1 MTTTLPGADAPETD
15 SVPELT
21 AAERDALSA
30 APTDLLLDGTWTGS
44 STGGSFPV
52 EDPSTGA
59 TLAHVADASEDD
71 ARRALDTA
79 VRVQGEWGRSA
90 PRERSEILRRTYEL
104 MMADIDRLS
113 LLMTLEMGKP
123 LAESRAEVAYA
134 ADYFRWFAEEAVRFG
149 GRFSSSPDGAARILT
164 LKQPVGPVL
173 LVTPW
178 NFPLAMAAR
187 KVGPAIAAGCTVIVK
202 AAKQTPLS
210 MHAVARIMQEAG
222 LPAGVL
228 SLITTSRSSKI
239 VSAIIDDPRLRKLSF
254 TGSTEVGRV
263 LIQQSAAS
271 LLRVSMELGGNA
283 PFIVFDDA
291 DIEHAADQ
299 AMLAKLRNNGEACT
313 AANRFLVH
321 SSVVEQFSAAL
332 VERFERV
339 RVGRGSESGVTLGPL
354 IDRVAVDKVQELVDA
369 AVEAGA
375 TVAYRGEVPTGPG
388 HWSAPTVLT
397 GVGRDSRVVTEE
409 IFGPVA
415 PIVAFDTDAEAMEIA
430 NSSEYGLASYVFTAD
445 ERRARWVYERLESGM
460 VGLNRGVLSN
470 PAAPFGGIKASGFGR
485 EGGSEGIDE
494 YLEIKYVAMNGV

>member
-1 MTTTLPGADAPETD
+1 MTTTMN
-15 SVPELT
+15 SELT
-21 AAERDALSA
+21 DAEIDALSI
-30 APTDLLLDGTWTGS
+30 APIELLHDGVWAPS
-44 STGGSFPV
+44 SSGGDFAI
-52 EDPSTGA
+52 EDPSTRQ
-59 TLAHVADASEDD
+59 TLTRVADATEED

-79 VRVQGEWGRSA
+79 VRAQAEWGRTA
-90 PRERSEILRRTYEL
+90 PRIRSEILRRTYDL

-149 GRFSSSPDGAARILT
+149 GRFASSPDGTARILT

-178 NFPLAMAAR
+178 NFPLAMGAR
-187 KVGPAIAAGCTVIVK
+187 KIGPAIAAGCTVIIK
-202 AAKQTPLS
+202 PAKQTPLS

-228 SLITTSRSSKI
+228 GLVTTSRSSAI
-239 VSAIIDDPRLRKLSF
+239 VSSIIEDPRLRKLSF
-254 TGSTEVGRV
+254 TGSTEVGRL
-263 LIQQSAAS
+263 LIQQSATA

-291 DIEHAADQ
+291 DIELAADQ

-313 AANRFLVH
+313 AANRFIVH
-321 SSVVEQFSAAL
+321 RSVVDQFSAAL
-332 VERFERV
+332 VSRFEQV
-339 RVGRGSESGVTLGPL
+339 RVGRGTEDGTTLGPL
-354 IDRVAVDKVQELVDA
+354 IDDGAVQKVRDLVAAAVDS
-369 AVEAGA
+369 GA
-375 TVAYRGEVPTGPG
+375 TIAYEGELPPGRG
-388 HWSAPTVLT
+388 HWSAPIVLT
-397 GVGRDSRVVTEE
+397 GVPSNSRVVTDE

-415 PIVAFDTDAEAMEIA
+415 PIVAFDSDQEAIDIA
-430 NSSEYGLASYVFTAD
+430 NSSEYGLASYIFTTN
-445 ERRARWVYERLESGM
+445 ETRARWAYERIESGM

-494 YLEIKYVAMNGV
+494 YLEVKYVALNGV